1 MYDTYMVCGNAYM
14 FFKYVMI
21 GDIRI
26 NRLEI
31 MYIVYT
37 VFKKAVKRL
46 IKKNGR
52 WVLISKVVNY
62 VKVAYF
68 KKEMVGNINSL

>member
-31 MYIVYT
+31 MYIVYK

-52 WVLISKVVNY
+52 RVIKSKVINN
-62 VKVAYF
+62 VKDA
-68 KKEMVGNINSL
+68 

>member
-1 MYDTYMVCGNAYM
+1 MVCGNAYM

-26 NRLEI
+26 NRMEI
-31 MYIVYT
+31 MYIVYK

-52 WVLISKVVNY
+52 WVSKSKVVNY
-62 VKVAYF
+62 KKVAYF
-68 KKEMVGNINSL
+68 KKEMVRNINSL

>member
-1 MYDTYMVCGNAYM
+1 MVCGNAYM
-14 FFKYVMI
+14 FFKYLMI

-37 VFKKAVKRL
+37 VFRKAVKRL

-52 WVLISKVVNY
+52 RVLISKVVKY
-62 VKVAYF
+62 VKVA
-68 KKEMVGNINSL
+68 

>member
-1 MYDTYMVCGNAYM
+1 MYDKYMVCGNGYM

-46 IKKNGR
+46 IKQNGR
-52 WVLISKVVNY
+52 WVSKIKVVNY
-62 VKVAYF
+62 IKVAYL
-68 KKEMVGNINSL
+68 KKEMVRNINSL

>member
-1 MYDTYMVCGNAYM
+1 MYDKYMVCGNAYM

-52 WVLISKVVNY
+52 WVSKSKVVNY
-62 VKVAYF
+62 VKVA
-68 KKEMVGNINSL
+68 

>member
-1 MYDTYMVCGNAYM
+1 MYDKYMVCGNAYM
-14 FFKYVMI
+14 FLKYVMI

-31 MYIVYT
+31 MYIVYK

-52 WVLISKVVNY
+52 WVSKSKVVNY
-62 VKVAYF
+62 VKVA
-68 KKEMVGNINSL
+68 

>member
-1 MYDTYMVCGNAYM
+1 MYDKYMVCGNAYM

-37 VFKKAVKRL
+37 VFRKAVKRL

-52 WVLISKVVNY
+52 RVLISKVVKY
-62 VKVAYF
+62 VKVA
-68 KKEMVGNINSL
+68 

>member
-1 MYDTYMVCGNAYM
+1 MVCGNAYM

-52 WVLISKVVNY
+52 RVFKSNIVKY
-62 VKVAYF
+62 VKVAKF
-68 KKEMVGNINSL
+68 KKEMVKIINSL

>member
-1 MYDTYMVCGNAYM
+1 MYDKYMVCGNAYM

-31 MYIVYT
+31 MYIVYK

-52 WVLISKVVNY
+52 WVSKSKVVNY
-62 VKVAYF
+62 VKVA
-68 KKEMVGNINSL
+68 

>member
-14 FFKYVMI
+14 FLKYVMI

-26 NRLEI
+26 NRMEI
-31 MYIVYT
+31 MYIVYK

-46 IKKNGR
+46 IKKNGK
-52 WVLISKVVNY
+52 WVLISNIVKY
-62 VKVAYF
+62 VKVD
-68 KKEMVGNINSL
+68 

>member
-31 MYIVYT
+31 MYIVYK

-46 IKKNGR
+46 IKKEWKEG
-52 WVLISKVVNY
+52 
-62 VKVAYF
+62 VK
-68 KKEMVGNINSL
+68 K

>member
-1 MYDTYMVCGNAYM
+1 MYDKYMVCGNTYM

-31 MYIVYT
+31 MYIVYK
-37 VFKKAVKRL
+37 VFRKAVKRL
-46 IKKNGR
+46 IKKNGKR
-52 WVLISKVVNY
+52 VSKSKVVNY
-62 VKVAYF
+62 VKVA
-68 KKEMVGNINSL
+68 